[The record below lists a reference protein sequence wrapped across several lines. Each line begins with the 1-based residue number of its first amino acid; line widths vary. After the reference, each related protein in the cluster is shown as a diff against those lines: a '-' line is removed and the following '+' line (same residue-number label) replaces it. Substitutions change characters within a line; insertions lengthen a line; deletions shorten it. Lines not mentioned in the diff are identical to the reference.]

1 MVMFVV
7 KIKSPKKNCNSGL
20 LLFGIKIFRE
30 KFNQKKVIIK
40 VWEKL
45 GNKALT

>member
-7 KIKSPKKNCNSGL
+7 KINSPKKGCNSGL
-20 LLFGIKIFRE
+20 LLFRIKFFIG
-30 KFNQKKVIIK
+30 KFIQKKVIIK